1 MMIGQSSLDRKV
13 LNSKEKKATSCI
25 RVDAMQLYTF
35 LSLLSDSN
43 RIGCT
48 FDMCAF
54 SLTF

>member
-48 FDMCAF
+48 LDMCAF